1 MSLIVGAGKKL
12 ISSAVYNQEI
22 STGMEKVAGQAW
34 EDSVVARESEEMTGS
49 WKSEVLLRY
58 RLKAVEKLW
67 ESVLEQECGQEL
79 VNLLASM
86 RSMSSPEGQAPTNLF
101 KDEGKIGSQEQ
112 HMIENLDFNAAIRA
126 TRGFALYFQL
136 INIVEQHYTQRGQE
150 QQYQIVKEL
159 YNEVNSGNGSKKTGT
174 TSEEVRV
181 KAGTSTFG
189 AKLPEKSISDSVG
202 VKRRDLRNFQALLPK
217 LQELNVPP
225 GKIQNLIDK
234 LDIRLVFTAHPT
246 EIVRHTI
253 RDKQRRI
260 AKILQRLDELEEGTI
275 YRCPPPRSHGS
286 AWERATSDPGE
297 QRSPDGQIAVMTSGK
312 SWEAKALMAQLT
324 EEIRL
329 WWRTDELHQFKPTVL
344 DEVDYTLHY
353 FQEVLFDVIPQLY
366 QRFKLALAGT
376 FPYLAPPKYNFCKF
390 GSWVGS
396 DRDGN
401 PSVTPEVTWQ
411 TACYQRAL
419 VLDKYIRSLRQLIN
433 ILSLSQHWSDV
444 LPELLESLEQDHQ
457 RLPEVY
463 EQLAIRYRRE
473 PYRLKLSYILK
484 RLENTQNR
492 NGQKQA
498 RISSLG
504 KYTIASQ
511 PLSEKSARED
521 IYRTA
526 QEFLAE
532 LQLIARSLDETKLSC
547 RQLENL
553 ICQVEIYGFNL
564 AHLDIRQE
572 SSHHSATLNEVAEYL
587 QALPCPYEELSE
599 QERVNWLVR
608 ELQTLRPLI
617 PAELPFSEKT
627 SETIETVRMVWQL
640 QEEFGKEICQTYII
654 SMSNDVSD
662 ILEVL
667 LLAKEAGLYDP
678 ATGISSIQVVPLFET
693 VEDLKNAPGIM
704 RALFDLPFYLAAIAG
719 GYSALKGE
727 NSVVVQEVML
737 GYSDSN
743 KDSGF
748 LSSNWEIHKAQK
760 ALQDVADEYGVALRI
775 FHGRGGSV
783 GRGGGPAYEA
793 ILAQPGRSI
802 SGRIKITE
810 QGEVLASKYSLPQLA
825 LYNLEN
831 IASAVVQA
839 SLLGSGFDDIGPW
852 NEIMEEL
859 ATKARSHYRALIYEE
874 PDFID
879 FFHHA
884 TPIQE
889 ISQLQISSRPARRS
903 GGAKKGLSSLR
914 AIPWV
919 FSWTQARYL
928 LPSWYGVGTALQ
940 DFLQQSPEGHL
951 KLLSCFYDKWPFFK
965 MAISKVEMTL
975 AKVDMQIA
983 AYYLRE
989 LSPPADLPR
998 FERLFEQILGEYYL
1012 TRDLVLKI
1020 TGHERLLDGDSG
1032 LQRSVQLRNGT
1043 IVPLGLLQVSLLK
1056 RLRQHQNTASLGV
1069 ISRYSKAELL
1079 RGALLTINGIA
1090 AGMRNTG

>member
-1 MSLIVGAGKKL
+1 M
-12 ISSAVYNQEI
+12 SSAVYNQEI
-22 STGMEKVAGQAW
+22 STGSVAAI
-34 EDSVVARESEEMTGS
+34 ESEEMTGS
-49 WKSEVLLRY
+49 WKSEILLRH
-58 RLKAVEKLW
+58 RLKVVEKLW
-67 ESVLEQECGQEL
+67 ESVLEQECGREL

-86 RSMSSPEGQAPTNLF
+86 RSMSSPEGQAATNLF

-150 QQYQIVKEL
+150 QQYQAEIVKEL

-174 TSEEVRV
+174 TSEGV

-246 EIVRHTI
+246 EMVRHTI

-275 YRCPPPRSHGS
+275 DRCPPGSAPRSLALPGNAGS
-286 AWERATSDPGE
+286 AWERAPGE

-312 SWEAKALMAQLT
+312 SWEAKALVAQLT

-376 FPYLAPPKYNFCKF
+376 FPYLDPPKYNFCKF

-419 VLDKYIRSLRQLIN
+419 VLDKYIQFLRQLIN

-572 SSHHSATLNEVAEYL
+572 SSRHSATLNEVAEYM

-627 SETIETVRMVWQL
+627 SETIETVRMVRQL

-831 IASAVVQA
+831 VCSAVVQA

-879 FFHHA
+879 FFYHI

-903 GGAKKGLSSLR
+903 GGAKKDLSSLR

-1020 TGHERLLDGDSG
+1020 TGHERLLDGNSG

>member
-1 MSLIVGAGKKL
+1 
-12 ISSAVYNQEI
+12 
-22 STGMEKVAGQAW
+22 
-34 EDSVVARESEEMTGS
+34 MTGS

-150 QQYQIVKEL
+150 QQYQAEIVKEL

-174 TSEEVRV
+174 TSEEVGV

-286 AWERATSDPGE
+286 AWERATSAPGE

-312 SWEAKALMAQLT
+312 SWEAKALVAHLT

-366 QRFKLALAGT
+366 QRFKLALAGN

-419 VLDKYIRSLRQLIN
+419 VLDKYIQSLRQLIN

-587 QALPCPYEELSE
+587 QALPCPYEEVSE

-627 SETIETVRMVWQL
+627 SETIETVRMVRQL

-704 RALFDLPFYLAAIAG
+704 RALFDLPFYLAALAG

-727 NSVVVQEVML
+727 NYVVVQEVML

-989 LSPPADLPR
+989 LSPSADLPR